1 MAKAGTSQ
9 NLAHSAGV
17 GNDAAGPGRSVH
29 PLVIRA
35 AVVAS
40 VWFVIV
46 MAISFSGTTE
56 ADYLF
61 FGVTVAFSI
70 IFFTLVLGLAA
81 FAARRARGGGSAA
94 PFGDFLHER
103 VSINTGSVSG
113 KEAMIQVLMLPVA
126 LAIGATIIGA
136 IFIALG

>member
-1 MAKAGTSQ
+1 MAKGRTS
-9 NLAHSAGV
+9 HDPTDDRV
-17 GNDAAGPGRSVH
+17 ERKAAGPGRSVH

-46 MAISFSGTTE
+46 MAISFSGTIE
-56 ADYLF
+56 GDYLF
-61 FGVTVAFSI
+61 FGVVVAFSL

-81 FAARRARGGGSAA
+81 FAARGGRPAG
-94 PFGDFLHER
+94 PLGDFFHEK
-103 VSINTGSVSG
+103 VSIKTGSISG
-113 KEAMIQVLMLPVA
+113 REATIQVLMLPVA

-136 IFIALG
+136 IFIALS